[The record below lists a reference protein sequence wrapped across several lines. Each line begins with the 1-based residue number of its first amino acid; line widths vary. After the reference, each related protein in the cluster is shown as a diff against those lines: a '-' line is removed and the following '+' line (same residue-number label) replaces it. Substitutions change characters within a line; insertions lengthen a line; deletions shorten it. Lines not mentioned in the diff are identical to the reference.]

1 MIPLPEM
8 ACPTLDRV
16 AVRHSGAR
24 RSLRAAATG
33 WEFAAALQ
41 HCSIHA
47 ANGSTHAAI
56 IIIPPASHDVII
68 HDIEAEIEAQASA
81 SHNAATRE
89 RTPRHNSVRVGL

>member
-1 MIPLPEM
+1 MGNSP
-8 ACPTLDRV
+8 
-16 AVRHSGAR
+16 
-24 RSLRAAATG
+24 
-33 WEFAAALQ
+33 Q

-47 ANGSTHAAI
+47 ANGSTHAAII

-68 HDIEAEIEAQASA
+68 HDIEAEIEAEASA

>member
-1 MIPLPEM
+1 MGNSP
-8 ACPTLDRV
+8 
-16 AVRHSGAR
+16 
-24 RSLRAAATG
+24 
-33 WEFAAALQ
+33 Q

-47 ANGSTHAAI
+47 ANGSTHAAIIII

-68 HDIEAEIEAQASA
+68 HDIEAEIEAEASA